1 MTAPLGY
8 LVQQKNVFSVLKIHF
23 TKLKHRVI
31 FPCRLKLGVTYS
43 WRINILFKIDFS
55 SNVVFLGHLVDIYIW
70 LEFSGIL
77 KLKSQF
83 SFFLN
88 SWNWP
93 KVFFMKQWTKCLSDR
108 CLLKDYLITCIK
120 WIFQT
125 VLYFYY
131 IK

>member
-1 MTAPLGY
+1 M
-8 LVQQKNVFSVLKIHF
+8 
-23 TKLKHRVI
+23 
-31 FPCRLKLGVTYS
+31 
-43 WRINILFKIDFS
+43 FKIDFS
-55 SNVVFLGHLVDIYIW
+55 STVVFLGHFVVIW

-83 SFFLN
+83 SFFKN

-108 CLLKDYLITCIK
+108 CSLADYLITCIK
-120 WIFQT
+120 WIFQA

-131 IK
+131 I